1 MSKTMLDTKV
11 VETDKFLDL
20 KPITRDLYT
29 HLLLSSDDEG
39 YVGNPK
45 SVVRLI
51 GAKETDL
58 KTLIGE
64 GFLHQFPSK
73 VILILH
79 YWNNNNHDTKNNKPT
94 IFTEE
99 KALVYED
106 ESHVYRLKES
116 PDIQTERRLN
126 ADCKEPKKEPNYKER
141 TNKQTNP
148 VRLVGLSDKSIYYA
162 LTDTDKI
169 QLQKECDTHNC
180 DLVKLIKAID
190 TDMSNRKE
198 PERVGKPY
206 PYIIRI
212 AENHNWNPGEI
223 NKGFTPVSS
232 SPEIVVKH
240 YKDIEGS
247 LWDNLNEGQKKSMKA
262 QFIDEDIE
270 ELIKDVDTIIKGH
283 PEEEY
288 KSTEVVLFMNLAKNL
303 I

>member
-1 MSKTMLDTKV
+1 MSKTMFDSKV
-11 VETDKFLDL
+11 IETAKFLEL
-20 KPITRDLYT
+20 KPSTRDLYT
-29 HLLLSSDDEG
+29 HLQLSSDDDG
-39 YVGNPK
+39 FIANPK
-45 SVVRLI
+45 GITRFI
-51 GAKETDL
+51 GAKESDL
-58 KTLIGE
+58 KTLINE
-64 GFLHQFPSK
+64 GYLYCFPSG
-73 VILILH
+73 VAIVWH
-79 YWNNNNHDTKNNKPT
+79 YWVNNKHDSHNHRPT
-94 IFTEE
+94 LFIEE
-99 KALVYED
+99 KSLIYED

-190 TDMSNRKE
+190 TDISNRKD
-198 PERVGKPY
+198 PERVSKPY

-212 AENHNWNPGEI
+212 AKNHNWNADEI
-223 NKGFTPVSS
+223 NRGFTPVSTS
-232 SPEIVVKH
+232 SESVIKH
-240 YKDIEGS
+240 YKEIEGS
-247 LWDNLNEGQKKSMKA
+247 LWDTLNDSQKNSMKV

-270 ELIKDVDTIIKGH
+270 ELIKGVDTIIKEN

-288 KSTEVVLFMNLAKNL
+288 KGTEVSLFYNLAKKL